1 MQNFKNLFL
10 LLLLPGQQK
19 RGSAVTASGAVG
31 LAAPCRR
38 VAGHLAVCRGPHAD
52 HWTCSATPAGWTHRR
67 PLPDAASAP
76 RVRRDPTAR
85 NPPGGIS
92 PEAAPLNNQWE
103 EAPHPAALVGVP
115 EPPAPQTLEGR
126 TNVAAAP
133 AGMGMPTAHE
143 LCGVG
148 RSPCPA
154 SVKTRHVA
162 SGRGP
167 TPETAREPSGPP
179 RPPPAHARRRC
190 ERTCPSRRRR
200 RQAVLGQGSCS

>member
-67 PLPDAASAP
+67 PLLDAASAP

-92 PEAAPLNNQWE
+92 QEAAPLNNQWE

-115 EPPAPQTLEGR
+115 EPPAPQTPEAGTGMPAARELCLPCLREDSTRCIGKGTHAGDR
-126 TNVAAAP
+126 PGALRPAPAAA
-133 AGMGMPTAHE
+133 
-143 LCGVG
+143 
-148 RSPCPA
+148 
-154 SVKTRHVA
+154 
-162 SGRGP
+162 
-167 TPETAREPSGPP
+167 
-179 RPPPAHARRRC
+179 
-190 ERTCPSRRRR
+190 RTCS
-200 RQAVLGQGSCS
+200 AAT